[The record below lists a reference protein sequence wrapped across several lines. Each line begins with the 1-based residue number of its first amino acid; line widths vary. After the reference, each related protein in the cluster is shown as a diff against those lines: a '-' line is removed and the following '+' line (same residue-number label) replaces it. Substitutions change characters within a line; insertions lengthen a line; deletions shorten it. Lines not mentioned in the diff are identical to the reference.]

1 MGAAKTKTTREA
13 REQLVEAGGLG
24 ARGADGELG
33 QPRVVGAHAAAE
45 GREQA
50 HELAAEV
57 AEPDDADVAAGQQ
70 EATPRLASSP

>member
-1 MGAAKTKTTREA
+1 MAE
-13 REQLVEAGGLG
+13 V
-24 ARGADGELG
+24 G

-57 AEPDDADVAAGQQ
+57 AEPDDADVAAGEQ
-70 EATPRLASSP
+70 EAAAVGLELVGLGAGAHGAVGRA